1 MSSKP
6 QLSPQ
11 TWRSP
16 ICRSTDSVH
25 RDSVITSSTPAP
37 LVVMKPKKVHSNVS
51 EELHATLCEL
61 AEERQSLRSS
71 ESERAT
77 LQRTNMKI
85 KADLRMAQG
94 QLRFI
99 REGKLRLRPAEA
111 QFGQTGE
118 TRSRRT
124 QSTIQMLRCPNTV
137 QFCSMERFCVNFD
150 SRHLTTLKRHV
161 RSFLIQSRR
170 NNDFE

>member
-111 QFGQTGE
+111 QFGQTGSE
-118 TRSRRT
+118 SESNLIDCKRVDVSH
-124 QSTIQMLRCPNTV
+124 QSSTSDELYKKNRL
-137 QFCSMERFCVNFD
+137 FG
-150 SRHLTTLKRHV
+150 K
-161 RSFLIQSRR
+161 
-170 NNDFE
+170 